1 MLSRGIYT
9 LANDT
14 VYDQLV
20 ALLNSIEKN
29 IGSDIPVCVI
39 PYNDRLEK
47 TQKEI
52 DSRPQ
57 VTLFNNSQSLARW
70 DSFVNE
76 VWEYHSQASKPLER
90 PAWYKG
96 FVHRKFAAFDG
107 DFDRFVF
114 FDADSLAIKPLDKIF
129 EKLDVYDLVFD
140 DWEHNKKRFSTEL
153 DLEAIK
159 QATGL
164 SEADIRP
171 KLHCDS
177 FFGSKSGLFSPAE
190 MDVLK
195 ERLTKKKEIQWVYD
209 RCWWSS
215 SALFSYLTFHTN
227 YSMFN
232 FTLSPNGQDRTGNCA
247 DADPFVEIDGILY
260 NQEGLKPIHRIHYM
274 NYSSA
279 GFTRL
284 CQGEDIDI
292 RYRDTFIHYR
302 FLKNPEQKPDNFQSP
317 SPLTK
322 VNRKLN
328 KMISKA
334 KRFFS

>member
-1 MLSRGIYT
+1 MLSKGIYT

-29 IGSDIPVCVI
+29 IGSDVPICVI
-39 PYNDRLEK
+39 PYNDFLEK
-47 TQKEI
+47 TKKEI

-57 VTLFNNSQSLARW
+57 VTLFNNPESLARW

-90 PAWYKG
+90 PGWYKG
-96 FVHRKFAAFDG
+96 FVHRKFSAFDG
-107 DFDRFVF
+107 EFDRFVF
-114 FDADSLAIKPLDKIF
+114 FDADSLAMQPLDKIF
-129 EKLDVYDLVFD
+129 AKLDAYDLVFD
-140 DWEHNKKRFSTEL
+140 DWEHNKKRFFTEL
-153 DLEAIK
+153 DLDAIE
-159 QATGL
+159 QATEL

-177 FFGSKSGLFSPAE
+177 FFASKRGLFPPEEITS
-190 MDVLK
+190 LK
-195 ERLTKKKEIQWVYD
+195 ERLTNQKEIQWVYD

-232 FTLSPNGQDRTGNCA
+232 FTLSPDGQDRTGNCA
-247 DADPFVEIDGILY
+247 DADPFVEIDGVLY

-279 GFTRL
+279 GFNRL
-284 CQGEDIDI
+284 CQGEDVDI
-292 RYRDTFIHYR
+292 RYRDTFLHYR
-302 FLKNPEQKPDNFQSP
+302 FLKNPEQKPSNFQLP
-317 SPLTK
+317 SAFTK

-328 KMISKA
+328 TMIGKV
-334 KRFFS
+334 KRVFS